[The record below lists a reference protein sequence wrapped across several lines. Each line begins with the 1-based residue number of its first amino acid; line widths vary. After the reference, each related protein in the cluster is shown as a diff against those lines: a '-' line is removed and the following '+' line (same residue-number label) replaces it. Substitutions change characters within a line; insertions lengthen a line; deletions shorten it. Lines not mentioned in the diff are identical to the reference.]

1 MKPQLITSENGDELV
16 VLTRR
21 AYDALLAAAGDEAAE
36 DRAMARITD
45 DYLAREAAGQDVS
58 IPFWFVKLVVKHGS
72 AVKAA
77 RKHHGDTQSA
87 LAGILDISQ
96 GHLSDIERGR
106 RQLSDLQR
114 TQIAAHTGVEADW
127 LV

>member
-1 MKPQLITSENGDELV
+1 MKPQFIKTEAGEELV

-21 AYDALLAAAGDEAAE
+21 EYDALLAGNGDEAAE

-45 DYLAREAAGQDVS
+45 DYLSEEEAGRGASV
-58 IPFWFVKLVVKHGS
+58 PFWFVELVMKHGS
-72 AVKAA
+72 PVTAA
-77 RKHHGDTQSA
+77 RKHHGCTQVE
-87 LAGILDISQ
+87 LAQILDISQ

-106 RQLSDLQR
+106 RQLSDIQR
-114 TQIAAHTGVEADW
+114 TQIAAHTGVGADW

>member
-16 VLTRR
+16 VLSRR

-36 DRAMARITD
+36 DRATARITD
-45 DYLAREAAGQDVS
+45 AYLAEEAAGRGAA
-58 IPFWFVKLVVKHGS
+58 IPFWFVELVAKHGS
-72 AVKAA
+72 VVKAA

-87 LAGILDISQ
+87 LARALDISQ

-106 RQLSDLQR
+106 RQLTDLQR
-114 TQIAAHTGVEADW
+114 TQIAARTGVEAGW